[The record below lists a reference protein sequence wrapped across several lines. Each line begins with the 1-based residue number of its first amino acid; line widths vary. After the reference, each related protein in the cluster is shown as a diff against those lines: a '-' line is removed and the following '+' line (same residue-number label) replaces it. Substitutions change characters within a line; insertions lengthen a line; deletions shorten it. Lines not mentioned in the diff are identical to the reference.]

1 MVRKWIFALAPIL
14 ALLMVCAAANAQMIV
29 DCTGSDLTAFPSIS
43 SALAVAA
50 PNSTILIEAGPCAE
64 TVLVQLQHSGL
75 YLGSYWGQS
84 TSVSGGVTI
93 QGTQS
98 VYIYGL
104 NVSNSAGD
112 GIVVSDSR
120 NITLDSCTSSGNSGN
135 GLQVYGLSDVYVSS
149 NGALD
154 HNGDAGIRINDN
166 SFVSLVA
173 WSGPIDISYN
183 NSAGLYAARSTFTGL
198 GNTTISNTSSGW
210 GVDLRGGAT
219 GNFGSAFGPTIIQS
233 NPMGGVSLQ
242 EGAEIS
248 FWNFGGSSNII
259 QSNGPFGVK
268 AGLGS
273 QVTFYDGNQ
282 ITDHSGPGVDV
293 YANSQ
298 VYLWGHNQVL
308 RNGTTVDPA
317 SAGIRI
323 DGNSQLFMRNGEVSQ
338 NNGPGVLALVNSSLD
353 FTGVT
358 FNGNTGG
365 VVTCDSTATMVSDLT
380 RPDVTPPAGVRCK
393 VPHTLGNRRVV
404 DSRPSVPDISRL
416 KAMQA
421 KYKKIAT
428 KR

>member
-1 MVRKWIFALAPIL
+1 MVCKWIFALVSVPAV
-14 ALLMVCAAANAQMIV
+14 LMFCVAANAQMVV
-29 DCTGSDLTAFPSIS
+29 DCTGNDLTAFPSIS
-43 SALAVAA
+43 SALAVAG
-50 PNSTILIEAGPCAE
+50 PNSTILIEAGPCTE
-64 TVLVQLQHSGL
+64 PVLVQLQHSGL

-84 TSVSGGVTI
+84 TNVDGGITI

-104 NVSNSAGD
+104 NLSNSAGD
-112 GIVVSDSR
+112 GIAVSDSR

-135 GLQVYGLSDVYVSS
+135 GLQVNGSSDVYVSS
-149 NGALD
+149 TGAFD
-154 HNGDAGIRINDN
+154 HNAGGGIRINDN
-166 SFVSLVA
+166 SFVTLAA
-173 WSGPIDISYN
+173 WGGPIDISYN
-183 NSAGLYAARSTFTGL
+183 TGYGLYAARATFTGL
-198 GNTTISNTSSGW
+198 GNTTISNTNAGW

-219 GNFGSAFGPTIIQS
+219 GNFGSVFGPTVIQN

-242 EGAEIS
+242 EVAEIS

-298 VYLWGHNQVL
+298 AYFWGRNQVL
-308 RNGTTVDPA
+308 RNGATADPA

-323 DGNSQLFMRNGEVSQ
+323 DGNSELFMRNGEVSQ

-365 VVTCDSTATMVSDLT
+365 IVTCDSTATMISDLS
-380 RPDVTPPAGVRCK
+380 RPDLTPPAGVRCK
-393 VPHTLGNRRVV
+393 VPHALGNRRVI
-404 DSRPSVPDISRL
+404 DFRPSVPDIRRL

-421 KYKKIAT
+421 KYKQMAT